1 MDRHGKPDRALLA
14 ALIRSATRPLAGE
27 TRALDRLVGR
37 CWPGGADRTEPAG
50 LAWVRG
56 WGPSRTTARLPDCA
70 CAAGRCGTCN

>member
-14 ALIRSATRPLAGE
+14 ALIRSAARPLGGE
-27 TRALDRLVGR
+27 TRALDRLVRR

-56 WGPSRTTARLPDCA
+56 WGPSRTTVRLPDCA